1 MVPVGGDFRLR
12 ASIIYLLLVVFR
24 KGMRYSSSWKQHQAK
39 ENRKSIFSIFLTIVL
54 LFAIISG
61 LSKGFS
67 LSSKLKGDRWDGV
80 SPFVVAIGSSRP
92 AVFVFGPDSKKIVV
106 LSVGGEILYESGN
119 SSKPLAKISDAGAQG
134 TAEALSKTFGAKI
147 DNYIAIKNNDK
158 LNEEKTKEMF
168 KSFASL
174 TTPLA
179 ILTKGYGDEIQNTN
193 ITRLDA
199 LRLWWKLKGLGVKDV
214 DFSDLSL
221 LTEEILDTSG
231 QKVLGAD
238 TVSLNRQIEKY
249 LQNSKLSSEAIN
261 ITIKNGTGVPGA
273 ARLAASFAT
282 SVGAKVVDVKGANA
296 LIDKTSLVANEGS
309 FTASYLAKMFKCDIN
324 VAQNS
329 TGIGEI
335 TIDLGQDFAR
345 YWFK

>member
-1 MVPVGGDFRLR
+1 
-12 ASIIYLLLVVFR
+12 
-24 KGMRYSSSWKQHQAK
+24 MRYNSSWKQHQAK
-39 ENRKSIFSIFLTIVL
+39 ENRKSIFSIFLTVVL

-67 LSSKLKGDRWDGV
+67 LSSKLKGARWDGT
-80 SPFVVAIGSSRP
+80 SPFVVAIGSAQP
-92 AVFVFGPDSKKIVV
+92 AVFVFGPDSKKIAV
-106 LSVGGEILYESGN
+106 LSIGGEILYESGN
-119 SSKPLAKISDAGAQG
+119 SSKPLAKISDASAEG

-158 LNEEKTKEMF
+158 LNEEKTKAMF

-179 ILTKGYGDEIQNTN
+179 ILTKGYGGEIQETN

-214 DFSDLSL
+214 HFNDLSFL
-221 LTEEILDTSG
+221 VEDILNVTG
-231 QKVLGAD
+231 QKVLGVD
-238 TVSLNRQIEKY
+238 TASLNRQIQKY
-249 LQNSKLSSEAIN
+249 LQNSKLSSENIN

-273 ARLAASFAT
+273 ARLAASFVT
-282 SVGAKVVDVKGANA
+282 SVGAKVVDVRSANT
-296 LIDKTSLVANEGS
+296 ISDRTSIVANQGS
-309 FTASYLAKMFKCDIN
+309 FTASYLAKMFECDIN
-324 VAQNS
+324 VAQNA

-335 TIDLGQDFAR
+335 TIDLVQDFAR
-345 YWFK
+345 DWFK